1 MPITFRVDAAGMV
14 AVVDDDTADAAD
26 LRGSFPDAVR
36 VDDDSGDDDSDQ
48 NESDDRV
55 MVSLSPYPP

>member
-26 LRGSFPDAVR
+26 LRGSFPDAVW
-36 VDDDSGDDDSDQ
+36 VDHDSGDDDNEQ
-48 NESDDRV
+48 NE
-55 MVSLSPYPP
+55 